1 MDERGGGAPSG
12 AAGDE
17 GAALGPLL
25 TISQWA
31 ARGADGAGEDREQRG
46 GRARH
51 PEEKITSQIPARRL
65 GKPEELGALVT
76 FLASEQAAYI
86 TGQSI
91 AIDGGWMRGF

>member
-1 MDERGGGAPSG
+1 MGLVKTVSNEVAEHGITLNAVQPGYHATERLK
-12 AAGDE
+12 E
-17 GAALGPLL
+17 LG
-25 TISQWA
+25 I
-31 ARGADGAGEDREQRG
+31 
-46 GRARH
+46 

-76 FLASEQAAYI
+76 FLASEQAAYV